1 MNNGTLER
9 ELLNRDRKNSRISA
23 FQPESSLR
31 VVRFVRDERATIPLF
46 TRPSSTTRNDS
57 SSSRRISS
65 PCLVYLPL
73 SSSLCE
79 LFINVG
85 ESMRPCWILDATA
98 IQSSRKRGEGE
109 AAFSTSCCY
118 SLAFYAVDFMVF
130 PYHPPVFILLF
141 LCHSFAVVSFSS
153 LSTLLS
159 FHWSS
164 SFFHVFPLLLYSCN
178 SSLSRCLLFIQLR
191 FYIFILLE
199 FVSLFSHWSSYCCDY
214 FLVAFV

>member
-1 MNNGTLER
+1 MCCAVAGNSEKRGCGRGIDSPSGHSRTILPPESLTMLNGNASNNSAMNNGTLER

-130 PYHPPVFILLF
+130 PYHRY
-141 LCHSFAVVSFSS
+141 SFCCSYVTLS
-153 LSTLLS
+153 L
-159 FHWSS
+159 
-164 SFFHVFPLLLYSCN
+164 
-178 SSLSRCLLFIQLR
+178 
-191 FYIFILLE
+191 
-199 FVSLFSHWSSYCCDY
+199 
-214 FLVAFV
+214 